1 MLIFFYYSSSS
12 SSSSSDEN
20 VKPNKSNRNKNHSKV
35 FDRLSNSNHKAK
47 NAKIHRIQKKK
58 AIFSPEF
65 TASDKLQQRA
75 ARFNNSLNDLP
86 NLGNSLHINA
96 KPRKASIEISFQN
109 RIVEDTNGD
118 FDWTDYHIV
127 GTCTDLEKSFLR
139 LTKAPDASEVRPV
152 IVLIKSLQNVK
163 DRWVAKQDYHYA
175 CDQLKSI
182 RQDLTVMFKNFIMLL
197 LYAHVRILNMIYE
210 IGTRYSRR
218 FHYTGL

>member
-1 MLIFFYYSSSS
+1 MIIFRQNFYLFYFFSSSS
-12 SSSSSDEN
+12 SSSSNEN
-20 VKPNKSNRNKNHSKV
+20 IKPNKSNRNKNHSKV
-35 FDRLSNSNHKAK
+35 FDRLSNSNHKTK

-75 ARFNNSLNDLP
+75 ARFHNSLNDLSP
-86 NLGNSLHINA
+86 SLGESLHINA

-127 GTCTDLEKSFLR
+127 GTCADLEKSFLR

-182 RQDLTVMFKNFIMLL
+182 RQDLTVNFSFFSLIF
-197 LYAHVRILNMIYE
+197 VVE
-210 IGTRYSRR
+210 I
-218 FHYTGL
+218 